1 MAPKT
6 KVAAYLPMSTLLTA
20 LDHLKAVSVPN
31 KIDGHTFPSMS
42 SQLRSQL
49 ISGLRFFELIDSEGT
64 PSPLLTELAT
74 KDASRNEIMKQLIET
89 HYPDI
94 VALDFAKITPK
105 QLDEHLST
113 DKYGVQG
120 DTKKKAKTFLLKAA
134 QYAGF
139 TVHPLLTKIT
149 RNRRPGGR
157 RATSQRETPPGTRTG
172 TATEDW
178 RASNG
183 QRFTPPADPDVKRMP
198 IPLGPDRIAYV
209 ELPKDW
215 DPERDAKK
223 LLGVLR
229 LSLDIAE

>member
-31 KIDGHTFPSMS
+31 KIDGGTFPSMS

-49 ISGLRFFELIDSEGT
+49 ISGLRFFELIDGDGT
-64 PSPLLTELAT
+64 PSPLLTDLAT
-74 KDASRNEIMKQLIET
+74 KDASRKEIVKQLLET

-105 QLDEHLST
+105 QLDEHLSA

-149 RNRRPGGR
+149 RNRNKGSKKTPMASAPGTTPLVPKEKLGGR
-157 RATSQRETPPGTRTG
+157 QSSEDERTIQLKNGGTITLSIDVSILELKGDDRTFVF
-172 TATEDW
+172 DLI
-178 RASNG
+178 
-183 QRFTPPADPDVKRMP
+183 DKID
-198 IPLGPDRIAYV
+198 AY
-209 ELPKDW
+209 
-215 DPERDAKK
+215 
-223 LLGVLR
+223 G
-229 LSLDIAE
+229 SAEPQ